1 MTSSSLHPELP
12 VEVLEA
18 WQALVA
24 SEQRHLDELQHAL
37 YRQPNYTRMGEDAAT
52 EEDPSRREE
61 RQTESW

>member
-1 MTSSSLHPELP
+1 MTTLSYPSRSSKPGRPS
-12 VEVLEA
+12 
-18 WQALVA
+18 
-24 SEQRHLDELQHAL
+24 SEQRHLDESQHAL